1 MATFPDPPSKAQLQA
16 IGEDM
21 TILPAG
27 TKLWRVYFRGGPHPT
42 TWNNFRKYGPTN
54 SRFDHHTHPK
64 RVQQRAII
72 YLAEDGPTCIAEVF
86 QDTRTIDRR
95 MNDPWIVRFE
105 TIRDVQL
112 LNLTNWWP
120 TKAGA
125 SMAINSGSKAKA
137 RKWSKAIYSAYPH
150 VEGLL
155 YGSAMH
161 ANYPAVAFYDRA
173 ETAMPV
179 TPAFNRSLVDPCM
192 ITVLSNT
199 AVKLNYILI

>member
-1 MATFPDPPSKAQLQA
+1 
-16 IGEDM
+16 
-21 TILPAG
+21 
-27 TKLWRVYFRGGPHPT
+27 
-42 TWNNFRKYGPTN
+42 
-54 SRFDHHTHPK
+54 
-64 RVQQRAII
+64 
-72 YLAEDGPTCIAEVF
+72 
-86 QDTRTIDRR
+86 
-95 MNDPWIVRFE
+95 
-105 TIRDVQL
+105 
-112 LNLTNWWP
+112 
-120 TKAGA
+120 
-125 SMAINSGSKAKA
+125 MAINSGSKAKA

-173 ETAMPV
+173 ETALPV